1 MLREHSATESQ
12 IVCDEYLPLASISLT
27 PGTRIL
33 DTRNRA
39 LRVTADSPALDSM
52 TDLAIVPAVTIEA
65 GRTIDEANS
74 AMILAGVRMLFVLGA
89 DDELRGLLT
98 STDIMGEK
106 PMRMVGARGIQHDEV
121 VVEDIMT
128 PADALEVLDYLEVE
142 KAKLGNIVTTLRNA
156 GKQHALV
163 VAKTATDVYIR
174 GLFSVT
180 QIARDLGIAVQT
192 PAIFKTFADIEAVMR
207 PRRE

>member
-1 MLREHSATESQ
+1 MRNN
-12 IVCDEYLPLASISLT
+12 YLPLASIPLT
-27 PGTRIL
+27 PGTRVL

-39 LRVTADSPALDSM
+39 SRVTVDSPALDSM
-52 TDLAIVPAVTIEA
+52 TDLAIVPAITIES
-65 GRTIDEANS
+65 GRTLDEANRV
-74 AMILAGVRMLFVLGA
+74 MILGGVRMLFVVGP
-89 DDELRGLLT
+89 DDELRGLVT

-106 PMRMVGARGIQHDEV
+106 PMRMVGARGIQHVEV
-121 VVEDIMT
+121 VVGDIMT
-128 PADALEVLDYLEVE
+128 PANALEVLDYLEVE

-163 VAKTATDVYIR
+163 VAKAAAGAYIR

-192 PAIFKTFADIEAVMR
+192 PAIFKTFADIEAVMGPNR
-207 PRRE
+207 G